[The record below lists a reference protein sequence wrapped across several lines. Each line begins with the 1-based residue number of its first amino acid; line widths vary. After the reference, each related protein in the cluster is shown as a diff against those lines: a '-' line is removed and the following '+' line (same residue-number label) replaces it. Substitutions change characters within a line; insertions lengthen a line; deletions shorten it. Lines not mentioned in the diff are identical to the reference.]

1 MSQDILVLIE
11 HLQGQ
16 VSDISYVMLAAGRVL
31 AGGTGGKVIAMLMG
45 QDAKKLANDLGA
57 DEVLYVDHAALKDFS
72 SDAYLQVLSGYVQ
85 ENQPRAVFMGH
96 TTIGMDVASGL
107 SARLGVPLVSQ
118 CLSVSADA
126 KFTSQVCGGKIMAEG
141 ALPEPT
147 ALVTMVPGAYKP
159 EEGKSDKAPK
169 VTDHAAPDMGELRVQ
184 LREYIEPEAGDVD
197 ITSQNVLVAVGR
209 GLQNEADLEL
219 AQELADAM
227 GGAVC
232 ASRPIVDQGWLPTTR
247 LVGKSGLSVKPKL
260 YLAFG
265 ISGAPEHTES
275 IMDSDLLI
283 AVNTD
288 PNAPIFDIA
297 KFGIEADL
305 LDLLPVLIEQ
315 LQPVKG

>member
-1 MSQDILVLIE
+1 
-11 HLQGQ
+11 
-16 VSDISYVMLAAGRVL
+16 
-31 AGGTGGKVIAMLMG
+31 
-45 QDAKKLANDLGA
+45 
-57 DEVLYVDHAALKDFS
+57 
-72 SDAYLQVLSGYVQ
+72 
-85 ENQPRAVFMGH
+85 
-96 TTIGMDVASGL
+96 
-107 SARLGVPLVSQ
+107 
-118 CLSVSADA
+118 
-126 KFTSQVCGGKIMAEG
+126 MAEG

-147 ALVTMVPGAYKP
+147 ALVTMVPGGYKP
-159 EEGKSDKAPK
+159 EEGQSDKAPK
-169 VTDHAAPDMGELRVQ
+169 VTDLAAPDMGELRVQ

-197 ITSQNVLVAVGR
+197 ITNQNVLVAVGR
-209 GLQNEADLEL
+209 GLQNEGDIEL
-219 AQELADAM
+219 AQELADVM

-232 ASRPIVDQGWLPTTR
+232 ASRPIVDQGWLPTSR

-275 IMDSDLLI
+275 ILDSELLV